1 MDKNKN
7 GKIIWGLFF
16 VIVAIY
22 VIISRYICFPHI
34 NIFKLLITVFFVL
47 MLLEGL
53 RHVDF
58 FEILFSIACICI
70 LYSRHLG
77 ITAITPFPIL
87 IAALFGSIGLT
98 MIFGKKKRS
107 YMWND
112 SINTN
117 STGTASE
124 QCNDEHI
131 FYKNSFGSVIRYVNS
146 GNFRG
151 AELSNSFG
159 SMVIHFD
166 NAVIQEISAY
176 INIENS
182 FGETQLYIPK
192 EWKIQKNLQR
202 TFGSVNENGMASGT
216 DNVTL
221 YINGETTFGEIRIF
235 YI

>member
-1 MDKNKN
+1 MNKNRN
-7 GKIIWGLFF
+7 GKILWGLFL
-16 VIVAIY
+16 
-22 VIISRYICFPHI
+22 IIAAVYIILNRYICFPHI

-47 MLLEGL
+47 MLIEGL
-53 RHVDF
+53 RRVDF

-70 LYSRHLG
+70 LYSRHLRL
-77 ITAITPFPIL
+77 TAITPFPLL

-98 MIFGKKKRS
+98 MIFGKKNRP
-107 YMWND
+107 YIWNN
-112 SINTN
+112 SNYNN
-117 STGTASE
+117 STGSTNE
-124 QCNDEHI
+124 QYNGENI
-131 FYKNSFGSVIRYVNS
+131 FCKNSFGSAIKHVNS
-146 GNFRG
+146 ANFRG
-151 AELSNSFG
+151 AQLSNSFG

-166 NAVIQEISAY
+166 NAIIQENSAY

-202 TFGSVNENGMASGT
+202 TFGSVNENGTISGT
-216 DNVTL
+216 SNVTL

>member
-1 MDKNKN
+1 MNKNRN

-16 VIVAIY
+16 IIFAIY

-34 NIFKLLITVFFVL
+34 NIFRLLITVFFVL

-53 RHVDF
+53 RRVDF

-70 LYSRHLG
+70 LYSRHLR

-98 MIFGKKKRS
+98 MIFGKRNRP
-107 YMWND
+107 YIWN
-112 SINTN
+112 NNMYKN
-117 STGTASE
+117 SSGQSDE
-124 QCNDEHI
+124 QSNEENI
-131 FYKNSFGSVIRYVNS
+131 FYKNSFGSAVKYVNS
-146 GNFRG
+146 ANFHG
-151 AELSNSFG
+151 AELNNSFG

-166 NAVIQEISAY
+166 NAIIQGNSAY

-216 DNVTL
+216 SNVTL

>member
-1 MDKNKN
+1 MDKNRN

-16 VIVAIY
+16 VIAAIY
-22 VIISRYICFPHI
+22 VIISRYICLPHI

-47 MLLEGL
+47 MLFEGL

-70 LYSRHLG
+70 LYSRHLR

-98 MIFGKKKRS
+98 MIFGKKNRS
-107 YMWND
+107 YMWNNN
-112 SINTN
+112 INKN

-124 QCNDEHI
+124 QCNEEHI
-131 FYKNSFGSVIRYVNS
+131 FFKNSFGSVIRYVNS
-146 GNFRG
+146 GNFRS

-166 NAVIQEISAY
+166 NAVIQETSAY

-202 TFGSVNENGMASGT
+202 TFGSVNENGMVSGT

>member
-7 GKIIWGLFF
+7 GKIILGLFF

-131 FYKNSFGSVIRYVNS
+131 FYKNSFG
-146 GNFRG
+146 
-151 AELSNSFG
+151 
-159 SMVIHFD
+159 
-166 NAVIQEISAY
+166 
-176 INIENS
+176 
-182 FGETQLYIPK
+182 ETQLYIPK